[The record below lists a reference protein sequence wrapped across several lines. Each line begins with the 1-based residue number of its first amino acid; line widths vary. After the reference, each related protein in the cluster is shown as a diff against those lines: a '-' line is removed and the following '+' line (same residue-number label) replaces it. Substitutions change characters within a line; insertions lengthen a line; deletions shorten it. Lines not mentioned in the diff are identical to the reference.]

1 MSRLVGPQKL
11 FATIFNNKC
20 TENDIRTSRKLT
32 DCEKMMNFLP
42 VEFLYVY
49 TEAFGECKQVNTFT
63 NDLSFL
69 LSYIILKEFCLES
82 KTFTF
87 YFNVDFLFHAN

>member
-42 VEFLYVY
+42 VEFQYVY

-69 LSYIILKEFCLES
+69 LSFFLILF
-82 KTFTF
+82 
-87 YFNVDFLFHAN
+87 